1 MPPPVGPGFYTVMTQ
16 TGIRMAELLC
26 VSIPILTAMVAC
38 IVKVK
43 AVPALS
49 AWFPTVFGFG

>member
-26 VSIPILTAMVAC
+26 VSIPFVIAMVAC
-38 IVKVK
+38 IVIIK

-49 AWFPTVFGFG
+49 AWFPNILGFG